1 MITIKDIIRDSKPH
15 PLIDG
20 GRQTTYET
28 PTLKISI
35 VGGDRSLYGDFKET
49 FEVAIIEK
57 DSGKFMSGYFYPE
70 LSDSYGD
77 TMPHL
82 SKEHTL
88 EVVNTLL
95 RRKGSNSL

>member
-1 MITIKDIIRDSKPH
+1 MKTIEDIIKDSKPH

-28 PTLKISI
+28 PSLKISI
-35 VGGDRSLYGDFKET
+35 VGGDRSLYGDFDET

-57 DSGKFMSGYFYPE
+57 NSGKFLSGFFYPE
-70 LSDSYGD
+70 FSDSYGD

-82 SKEHTL
+82 NREQTL
-88 EVVNTLL
+88 KVVNELI
-95 RRKGSNSL
+95 RK